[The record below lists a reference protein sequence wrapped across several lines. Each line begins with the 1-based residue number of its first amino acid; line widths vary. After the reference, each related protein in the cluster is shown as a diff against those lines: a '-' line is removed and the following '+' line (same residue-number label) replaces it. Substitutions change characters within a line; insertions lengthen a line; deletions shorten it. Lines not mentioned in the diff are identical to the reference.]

1 MNKAQISGIIAVIVL
16 IGIIGV
22 FVLANPSI
30 DDTEFENNEKFAPKE
45 NTTSSDNL
53 YGLATSDFPSSGPFR
68 IDKSQYLIGEN
79 IFFTADNLASTDKG
93 RVIFLRPMNDTHN
106 SAYSIIP
113 FDGSSK
119 NSFNQYFKPTLSH
132 GKKICT
138 TDDLVGSWMVIFEG
152 TNYQSISFRIID
164 SFLLGE
170 EKYYKDTC

>member
-1 MNKAQISGIIAVIVL
+1 MDETRIFLIIVVVVAVIVL
-16 IGIIGV
+16 GYYA
-22 FVLANPSI
+22 LQA
-30 DDTEFENNEKFAPKE
+30 DQTETIMEEKITEIEKQIEETAGDFSP
-45 NTTSSDNL
+45 TVSDWP
-53 YGLATSDFPSSGPFR
+53 TSGPFR

-79 IFFTADNLASTDKG
+79 IFFTADQLASTDKG
-93 RVIFLRPMNDTHN
+93 RVLFFRPMNDTHN

-119 NSFNQYFKPTLSH
+119 NSFNQYFKPALSH

-138 TDDLVGSWMVIFEG
+138 TDDLVGRWIVIFEG

-170 EKYYKDTC
+170 EKHYKDIC